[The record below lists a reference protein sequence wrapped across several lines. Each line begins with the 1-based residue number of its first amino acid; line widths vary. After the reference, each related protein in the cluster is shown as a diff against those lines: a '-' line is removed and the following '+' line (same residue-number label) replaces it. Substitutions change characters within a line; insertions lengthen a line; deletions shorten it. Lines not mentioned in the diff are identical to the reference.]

1 MPTILKPPRDQWA
14 SPEVTDTSHLCSD
27 PTSANVCQMSAN
39 MSRRPWPSL
48 LLEVCARSG
57 LAAIEVAGEP
67 VRAAGAAGGAAGVV
81 SRTVSVAPT
90 IKIILFADGTNNWP
104 SSRVFPG

>member
-1 MPTILKPPRDQWA
+1 MPTILKPPGDQWA

-57 LAAIEVAGEP
+57 LAAIEVAGSRSAPQVRP
-67 VRAAGAAGGAAGVV
+67 VRGH
-81 SRTVSVAPT
+81 
-90 IKIILFADGTNNWP
+90 
-104 SSRVFPG
+104 RVWTSLS

>member
-1 MPTILKPPRDQWA
+1 MPTILKPPGDQWA
-14 SPEVTDTSHLCSD
+14 SPEVTDSSHLCSD

-57 LAAIEVAGEP
+57 LAAIEVAWG
-67 VRAAGAAGGAAGVV
+67 AGRRRRCG
-81 SRTVSVAPT
+81 
-90 IKIILFADGTNNWP
+90 LFEDTRSGLAFLDG
-104 SSRVFPG
+104 